1 TTTTT
6 RSASAAPAQ
15 AAATMARSR
24 RRFGVKMPGVSTKMI
39 CVVPSVATP
48 RMRVRVVCTL
58 GVTIDSLAPT
68 SALSR
73 VDLPALG
80 APTRATKPQRLTS
93 ASAMFAPVEGGEQ
106 RRGRRL
112 FRRPLRAGGR
122 GGRRVRYAFDA
133 HAHREGWAVVG
144 TDARHHLV
152 VRQAEAAPLGPFL
165 QRGLGVLG
173 RSRLGVHER
182 RPVPLDEPRGDWPAA
197 VDEKRADHR
206 LATVGERRRLGALR
220 VRALALGSPNIRA
233 EAE

>member
-24 RRFGVKMPGVSTKMI
+24 RRFGVKMPGVSTKTI
-39 CVVPSVATP
+39 CAALSLATP
-48 RMRVRVVCTL
+48 RTRVREVCTV

-73 VDLPALG
+73 PHLPAFG

-93 ASAMFAPVEGGEQ
+93 ASAMIAPIEGGEQ

-122 GGRRVRYAFDA
+122 GGRRVGHAFDA
-133 HAHREGWAVVG
+133 HAHREGRAVVG
-144 TDARHHLV
+144 ADARHHLV
-152 VRQAEAAPLGPFL
+152 VRQVQAAPLRPF
-165 QRGLGVLG
+165 
-173 RSRLGVHER
+173 
-182 RPVPLDEPRGDWPAA
+182 
-197 VDEKRADHR
+197 
-206 LATVGERRRLGALR
+206 
-220 VRALALGSPNIRA
+220 
-233 EAE
+233 